1 MSRIFGPV
9 TQNGYVV
16 ADLEEA
22 MRHWTQILGV
32 GPFFA
37 LPNSTFQSHQYKGQ
51 KSSPEIRIALA
62 NSGDLQI
69 ELIQQVNDAPS
80 PYVDFLKDG
89 KPGLHHLS
97 VWSRNYD
104 ADIARYDA
112 MGLTRLSEGKL
123 NDGPSFVYYDTSYHD
138 GSVMEVL
145 DLMTPPALE
154 LFEFV
159 REAARDWDGSEPIRY
174 IDLPG

>member
-37 LPNSTFQSHQYKGQ
+37 LPNSTFQSHRYKGQ
-51 KSSPEIRIALA
+51 ESSPEIRIALA

-69 ELIQQVNDAPS
+69 ELIQQVNAAPS

-104 ADIARYDA
+104 ADVARYDA

-123 NDGPSFVYYDTSYHD
+123 NDGPGFIYYDTGYHD

-145 DLMTPPALE
+145 D
-154 LFEFV
+154 
-159 REAARDWDGSEPIRY
+159 
-174 IDLPG
+174 